1 MSQDDGGQSTSPSTG
16 YLHGYSKEE
25 QDRLLRQAEFLE
37 FSVYEHLDLG
47 AVQHLLEVGC
57 GVGAQTRILLR
68 RFPHLHITAVDGVAT
83 QIEAARATLMSAIAA
98 GRVELLVS
106 RAEELPFPEGSFDGA
121 FLCWLLEHVGE
132 PLAILSEVRRAL
144 RPGGTILCTEVQN
157 ATFFLDP
164 YSPATQQYWLAF
176 NDHQWNLHGDP
187 FVGAKLGNLLIQAGY
202 QQVQTFVRTFHY
214 DARAPKKRKEFITYW
229 STLLLSGAPSLL
241 AAGRVSQALIDQMT
255 EELERLAVAPDS
267 VIFYSYVQAKAEA
280 R

>member
-1 MSQDDGGQSTSPSTG
+1 MSEQAG

-25 QDRLLRQAEFLE
+25 QDRLVQQAAFLE
-37 FSVYEHLDLG
+37 FSVYEHLDLS
-47 AVQHLLEVGC
+47 AIDHLLEVGC

-68 RFPHLHITAVDGVAT
+68 RFPRLRITGVDASQA
-83 QIEAARATLMSAIAA
+83 QIDAARDLLQDAVHA
-98 GRVELLVS
+98 GRVELSVA
-106 RAEELPFPEGSFDGA
+106 RAEALPFPEGGFDGA
-121 FLCWLLEHVGE
+121 FLCWFLEHVSD
-132 PLAILSEVRRAL
+132 PAAILTEIRRVL
-144 RPGGTILCTEVQN
+144 RPGGVIFCTEVQN

-187 FVGAKLGNLLIQAGY
+187 FVGAKLGNLLIRSGY

-214 DARAPKKRKEFITYW
+214 DARAPKKRKEFINFW
-229 STLLLSGAPSLL
+229 SHLLLSGAPSLL
-241 AAGRVSQALIDQMT
+241 AAGRVSPAIVEQMT
-255 EELERLAVAPDS
+255 QELKRLAEAQDS